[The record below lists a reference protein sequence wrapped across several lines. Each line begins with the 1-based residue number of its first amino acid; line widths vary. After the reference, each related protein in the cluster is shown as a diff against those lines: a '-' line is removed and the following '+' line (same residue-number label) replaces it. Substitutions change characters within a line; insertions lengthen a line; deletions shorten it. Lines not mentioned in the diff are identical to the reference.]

1 MCFMMFLF
9 VMCRVWGVRRRSE
22 RSSRQQTT
30 LLERGARARVEALL
44 FQYNGAGVLIRV
56 GGCDGGG
63 REEQAQGRPHGW
75 LPGPG

>member
-1 MCFMMFLF
+1 MLLMLC
-9 VMCRVWGVRRRSE
+9 VMWMGGVRRRGE